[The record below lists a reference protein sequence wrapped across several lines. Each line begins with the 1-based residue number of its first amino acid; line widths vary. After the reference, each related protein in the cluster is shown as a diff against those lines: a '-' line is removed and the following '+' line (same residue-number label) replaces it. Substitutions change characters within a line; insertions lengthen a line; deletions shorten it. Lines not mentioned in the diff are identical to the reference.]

1 MVCVLREWFSRYSL
15 TIPRWLLT
23 STIRRSKT
31 GKLHHF
37 PGRNLRKR
45 ESLNP
50 AHLAREIDQVQQQ
63 LTALSKRATLELEAA
78 QYKPLPDITKGLK
91 LRQAS

>member
-1 MVCVLREWFSRYSL
+1 VD
-15 TIPRWLLT
+15 WLLT
-23 STIRRSKT
+23 SQAVRAEQQKQ
-31 GKLHHF
+31 KQQQLV
-37 PGRNLRKR
+37 NKR

-78 QYKPLPDITKGLK
+78 QYQPLPDITKGLK

>member
-1 MVCVLREWFSRYSL
+1 VDR
-15 TIPRWLLT
+15 LLA
-23 STIRRSKT
+23 SQAVSVEQRQQ
-31 GKLHHF
+31 LV
-37 PGRNLRKR
+37 NKR

-50 AHLAREIDQVQQQ
+50 AHLAREIDRVQQQ